1 MVDAFINVTFQLW
14 LEDALFLTL
23 IKQYISAKPWLLELG
38 LQLSQDLASHKSDNA
53 KDCIKNKKSGI
64 QISIINKNYDEYNI
78 WNAFSEGLECPEG
91 SPLLDTTSVV
101 FVESL
106 CLFKEALKM

>member
-1 MVDAFINVTFQLW
+1 MVDTFINVIFQLL

-38 LQLSQDLASHKSDNA
+38 RQLSQASHKSDNA

-64 QISIINKNYDEYNI
+64 QISIINKNYYEYNI
-78 WNAFSEGLECPEG
+78 WNAFSEGLGCPEG
-91 SPLLDTTSVV
+91 YTTSVV
-101 FVESL
+101 FVVVL
-106 CLFKEALKM
+106 